1 MTEFKHG
8 PQHLILCN
16 CKSSLKQERGGL
28 IMEQLLPQI
37 MSYNQHEAVNLKHDK
52 VGMGLNAL
60 SDQAMEATCL
70 S

>member
-1 MTEFKHG
+1 
-8 PQHLILCN
+8 
-16 CKSSLKQERGGL
+16 
-28 IMEQLLPQI
+28 MEQLLPQI